1 MKFYKKA
8 LALVLST
15 MLLGSVMVGCG
26 ASTSS
31 SNVVKGEDG
40 IVKMAQ
46 SSDVISFDPHNHNDV
61 ASSNVTR
68 HVFSN
73 LVKLT
78 TDGEFVGDAAEGW
91 EFLDDLNVKFTLKS
105 GIKFHNGDVLT
116 AEDVKF
122 SLDRQ
127 KNSAKVGHL
136 VKMIDS
142 VEVVDDLNFIIHM
155 NESSS
160 ALISSLAHSGGAILN
175 KKVVEELDAAGKTM
189 DSNMIGTGPYKFES
203 WNPGDSIS
211 LIRNDDYFGEKPA
224 NGGVQI
230 RVITEESSRTIAL
243 ETGEIDIVLDVAST
257 DANRIREN
265 SELDLLE
272 YESTHI
278 EFLVMNTQKA
288 PFDNVLVRQ
297 AINHAVDSEA
307 IITVTVNGEATPQES
322 YLGDGAIGYSSD
334 VTVYDYDL
342 EKAKALLAEAGY
354 ADGFECSVYVA
365 SDARSRAAQVLQASL
380 SQIGITL
387 KIEQMDS
394 GVFYDKSGAGDHD
407 MALTG
412 WVANAEPDNTFRPL
426 FHSSNVGA
434 GGNRAFYVN
443 STVDALIDEA
453 AVTQEMDKRLE
464 NYAEVLRIVTD
475 DAIFAPFYTK
485 KGLVA
490 KRDNVDGLE
499 LYSINMHRFENIHF
513 VEE

>member
-26 ASTSS
+26 TSASSATQ
-31 SNVVKGEDG
+31 GEDA
-40 IVKMAQ
+40 IIKMAQ
-46 SSDVISFDPHNHNDV
+46 STDVISFDPHNHNDV
-61 ASSNVTR
+61 SSSNVTR

-78 TDGEFVGDAAEGW
+78 TDGEFVGDLAEGW
-91 EFLDDLNVKFTLKS
+91 EFLDDLNVKFTLKPDV
-105 GIKFHNGDVLT
+105 KFHNGDVLT

-122 SLDRQ
+122 SLERQ
-127 KNSAKVGHL
+127 KKSSKVGHL

-142 VEVVDDLNFIIHM
+142 VEVVDDLNVIIHM
-155 NESSS
+155 NEPSS

-175 KKVVEELDAAGKTM
+175 KKVVEELDATGKTM
-189 DSNMIGTGPYKFES
+189 DSNMVGTGPYKFEA
-203 WNPGDSIS
+203 WNPGDSVS
-211 LIRNDDYFGEKPA
+211 LVRNDEYFGEKPA
-224 NGGVQI
+224 NGGLQI

-243 ETGEIDIVLDVAST
+243 ETGEIDVVLDVAST
-257 DANRIREN
+257 DAKRIRDN
-265 SELDLLE
+265 SELELVE
-272 YESTHI
+272 YESTQV

-288 PFDNVLVRQ
+288 PFDNPLVRK
-297 AINHAVDSEA
+297 AINHAVDKDS
-307 IITVTVNGEATPQES
+307 IITVAVNGEATPQAS

-354 ADGFECSVYVA
+354 ANGFECSVYVA
-365 SDARSRAAQVLQASL
+365 SDTRSRAAQVLQASL
-380 SQIGITL
+380 AQIGVTL
-387 KIEQMDS
+387 RIEQMDS
-394 GVFYDKSGAGDHD
+394 GVFYDKTGTGEHD

-426 FHSSNVGA
+426 FHSSNIGS
-434 GGNRAFYVN
+434 GGNRSFYVN
-443 STVDALIDEA
+443 DTVDALIDEA
-453 AVTQEMDKRLE
+453 AITQEMDKRLE
-464 NYAEVLRIVTD
+464 NYAEVLRVVTD

-490 KRDNVDGLE
+490 KRDNVDGIE
-499 LYSINMHRFENIHF
+499 VYPINMHRFENIHF
-513 VEE
+513 VQE

>member
-26 ASTSS
+26 TSTS
-31 SNVVKGEDG
+31 NAAQGEDA
-40 IVKMAQ
+40 IIKMAQ
-46 SSDVISFDPHNHNDV
+46 STDVISFDPHNHNDV
-61 ASSNVTR
+61 SSANVTR

-78 TDGEFVGDAAEGW
+78 TDGEFVGDLAESW
-91 EFLDDLNVKFTLKS
+91 EFLDDLNVKFTLKPDV
-105 GIKFHNGDVLT
+105 KFHNGDVLT

-122 SLDRQ
+122 SLERQ
-127 KNSAKVGHL
+127 KNSSKVGHL

-142 VEVVDDLNFIIHM
+142 VEVVDDLNVIIHM
-155 NESSS
+155 NEPSS

-175 KKVVEELDAAGKTM
+175 KKVVEELDATGKTM

-203 WNPGDSIS
+203 WNPGDSVS
-211 LIRNDDYFGEKPA
+211 LVRNDEYFGEKPA
-224 NGGVQI
+224 NGGLQL

-243 ETGEIDIVLDVAST
+243 ETGEIDVVLDVAST
-257 DANRIREN
+257 DANRIRDN
-265 SELDLLE
+265 SELDLVE
-272 YESTHI
+272 YESTQV

-288 PFDNVLVRQ
+288 PFDNPLVRK
-297 AINHAVDSEA
+297 AINHAVDKES
-307 IITVTVNGEATPQES
+307 IITVAVNGEATPQTS

-334 VTVYDYDL
+334 VTAYDYDL

-354 ADGFECSVYVA
+354 ANGFECTVYVA
-365 SDARSRAAQVLQASL
+365 SDIRSRAAQVLQASL
-380 SQIGITL
+380 AQIGVTL
-387 KIEQMDS
+387 RIEQMDS
-394 GVFYDKSGAGDHD
+394 GVFYDKTGTGEHD

-426 FHSSNVGA
+426 FHSSNIGS
-434 GGNRAFYVN
+434 GGNRSFYVN
-443 STVDALIDEA
+443 PTVDGLIDEA
-453 AVTQEMDKRLE
+453 AITQEMDERLE

-490 KRDNVDGLE
+490 KRDNVDGIE
-499 LYSINMHRFENIHF
+499 VYPINMHRFENIHF
-513 VEE
+513 VQE